1 MGTVRNTLPL
11 GFLWV
16 AGRARL
22 TLALIM
28 AAHLALLLM
37 LGLVRHW
44 GNMSSLNDLGMFD
57 QAVWG
62 TLQGEWFLNS
72 NNIFGERMNFL
83 GWHFNAF
90 LLAFVPFYA
99 IYPAA
104 EWFVIAQAVALTAA
118 AWPIFLLASRIHQSD
133 RTGALWALI
142 YLVNPFLLSAAAWD
156 FHPVTLAV
164 PFIAAALLGV
174 ETRNFRLLV
183 LCCLALLTI
192 QEQFGI
198 TVAGFGM
205 LWAVRHKHWNGGA
218 FLVALGVLHTALVLG
233 VIMPALSP
241 SGSHPMMASG
251 GGKVSLYAWLGH
263 SPGQIMSTIVLHPVN
278 VLYVVFGIFKPS
290 IYLFALAI
298 PLLGLFLAAPI
309 WLLPGA
315 ADFAANMLSANPM
328 PRSII
333 SYHTVTLV
341 PILVVASSYG
351 ARRLA
356 PSLRRALS
364 IPIAVW
370 VLIFSFAL
378 AYVFAPLPLP
388 GARNFWSSVDFFRSP
403 DPAMAAVRAAVGKQA
418 SLSAQYNVGA
428 HLSQRSE
435 IYGFPERVNETHA
448 VALWLDSPTT
458 RTKTG
463 DPGQLGTLEHHLQM
477 NPAIYLAAVKCL
489 LDEPGYKVALW
500 RDPWLVLTRGA
511 EGQTAVPAITEK
523 LQSLREK
530 WGITSDEYR
539 AALGKCRQLSNT
551 RTVPTTG
558 P

>member
-1 MGTVRNTLPL
+1 MGSVGNTLAL
-11 GFLWV
+11 GRLWM

-22 TLALIM
+22 TLALVM

-37 LGLVRHW
+37 LGLFRHW
-44 GNMSSLNDLGMFD
+44 GNMSSLSDLGTFD

-62 TLQGEWFLNS
+62 TLHGEWFLS
-72 NNIFGERMNFL
+72 SMGGRMNYL
-83 GWHFNAF
+83 GIHFNAF

-99 IYPAA
+99 VYPAA

-142 YLVNPFLLSAAAWD
+142 YLVNPFVLGAAAWD

-164 PFIAAALLGV
+164 PFIATALLGV

-192 QEQFGI
+192 QEQFGM

-205 LWAVRHKHWNGGA
+205 LWALRHRHWQGGA

-251 GGKVSLYAWLGH
+251 LGHMSRYDWLGH
-263 SPGQIMSTIVLHPVN
+263 SPGQIVSNIVSHPVN
-278 VLYVVFGIFKPS
+278 VLYVVFGIFKPG
-290 IYLFALAI
+290 IYLCALAI
-298 PLLGLFLAAPI
+298 PLLALFLAAPI
-309 WLLPGA
+309 WLIPGA

-328 PRSII
+328 PRSLI

-356 PSLRRALS
+356 PRLRRALS
-364 IPIAVW
+364 MPIALW

-378 AYVFAPLPLP
+378 AYVYAPLPLP
-388 GARNFWSSVDFFRSP
+388 GARNVWSSVDFFRSP
-403 DPAMAAVRAAVGKQA
+403 DPAMATVRAAVGRQTP
-418 SLSAQYNVGA
+418 LSAQHNVGA
-428 HLSQRSE
+428 HLSQRGE
-435 IYGFPERVNETHA
+435 IYVFPERVNETRA

-458 RTKTG
+458 RTQPG
-463 DPGQLGTLEHHLQM
+463 EPGQIGTLEHHLGM
-477 NPAIYLAAVKCL
+477 KPATYLASAECL
-489 LDEPGYKVALW
+489 LDNPGYRVALW

-511 EGQTAVPAITEK
+511 EGPEGRMAVPAITEK
-523 LQSLREK
+523 LRSLREK
-530 WGITSDEYR
+530 WGITADEYR
-539 AALGKCRQLSNT
+539 AALGKCRRIGNT
-551 RTVPTTG
+551 SKLPTSD